1 MNKFIILLSIVLIPF
16 LTSCRKTGCTDE
28 DSVHFKK
35 DIKSD
40 NSQCLYEGS
49 LVFWYNKEVSDFLQ
63 VNDVYKLNFYLDNEI
78 VGSLITE
85 HYRETEP
92 DCNDY
97 YNAVKTTKKMGDLK
111 TLDYQF
117 SVKTPDSIEI
127 WRTSIIVNANTCSTL
142 QLGL

>member
-1 MNKFIILLSIVLIPF
+1 MSKFIILVSILLLSS

-63 VNDVYKLNFYLDNEI
+63 ENDVYKLNFYLDNEI
-78 VGSLITE
+78 IGSLSTE
-85 HYRETEP
+85 KYRETEP

-97 YNAVKTTKKMGDLK
+97 LDAVKTTKKMGDSK
-111 TLDYQF
+111 TLEYQF
-117 SVKTPDSIEI
+117 SVKTLDSIEI